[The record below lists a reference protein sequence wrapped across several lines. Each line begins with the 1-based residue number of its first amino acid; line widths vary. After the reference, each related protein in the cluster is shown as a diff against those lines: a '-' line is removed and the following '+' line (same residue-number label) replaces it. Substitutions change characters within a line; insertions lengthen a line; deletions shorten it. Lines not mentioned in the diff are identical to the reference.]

1 MPPHPLRATGTA
13 PPRAVRSR
21 PPGSRDLQLDAVDR
35 RALRVLEVRAPVRAQ
50 LPPLPP
56 VPRRLGEALEPHVGA
71 LGVVAIRELPVGIV
85 IGDADEVL
93 AARAHVSAG
102 AHAVTARLEA
112 PAGEV
117 ELARVG

>member
-1 MPPHPLRATGTA
+1 MPPHPLRATETA
-13 PPRAVRSR
+13 PPRRAARSR

-35 RALRVLEVRAPVRAQ
+35 RALRILEVRAPVRAQ
-50 LPPLPP
+50 LVHLHPVARPLAEP
-56 VPRRLGEALEPHVGA
+56 LEPHVGD

-117 ELARVG
+117 